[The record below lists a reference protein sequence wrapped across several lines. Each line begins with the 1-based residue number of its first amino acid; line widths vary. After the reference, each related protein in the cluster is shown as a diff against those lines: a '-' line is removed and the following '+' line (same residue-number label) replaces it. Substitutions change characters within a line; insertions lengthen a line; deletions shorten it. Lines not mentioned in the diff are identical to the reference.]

1 MAEKSK
7 NLNEPVMTSP
17 RLDRK
22 LVAILAADVVNFAR
36 HMEHDEERTLQ
47 LLSDRREIIDGLVD
61 AFTGR
66 ITGTAGDSVIAEFA
80 SVIDAVDCAV
90 KIQTFV
96 MQANNRA
103 GDTGTLSFRIGI
115 NVGDVMVKDADIF
128 GDGVNVAARLES
140 IAEPDGVCV
149 SRGVHEYVKKQ
160 SNYVFEDL
168 GEQRVKNIEHPLRA
182 FRILFDAGEPVTS
195 EEEAPPDERIN
206 AASPLEPPEFELK
219 FWETIQDSVEPA
231 EFEAYLEKYPNGTF
245 AELARTRINSF
256 AEQERQPP
264 PPEPDPIELAFWESV
279 KDSETTDLFE
289 TYLDKYPDGEFS
301 ELARVMIEKLKTQTK
316 R

>member
-7 NLNEPVMTSP
+7 NLSEPVMTSP

-36 HMEHDEERTLQ
+36 HMERNEERTLE
-47 LLSDRREIIDGLVD
+47 LLSDRREIIDKLVE
-61 AFTGR
+61 AFAGR
-66 ITGTAGDSVIAEFA
+66 VTGTAGDSVIAEFA

-90 KIQTFV
+90 KIQTTV
-96 MQANNRA
+96 VQANKEV
-103 GDTGTLSFRIGI
+103 GDEGSLSFRIGI

-140 IAEPDGVCV
+140 IAEPDGICV
-149 SRGVHEYVKKQ
+149 SRGVHEYVRKQ
-160 SNYVFEDL
+160 SIYVFEDL

-182 FRILFDAGEPVTS
+182 FKILFESGKPVTS
-195 EEEAPPDERIN
+195 EQDPAPDDEPIN
-206 AASPLEPPEFELK
+206 ASSPLEPPEFELT
-219 FWETIQDSVEPA
+219 FWETIQDSIDPA

-245 AELARTRINSF
+245 AELARTRIDSF

-264 PPEPDPIELAFWESV
+264 PPEADPIELAFWESV
-279 KDSETTDLFE
+279 KDSETADLFE

-301 ELARVMIEKLKTQTK
+301 ELARVMIEKIEA
-316 R
+316 